1 MKMMDMV
8 VAVPTVADAEVAAK
22 LFHGMSDPTR
32 LRILLTLMSHEQR
45 VTDLVAAIGTSQSNV
60 SGHLACLRD
69 CGLVTSRPEGRQNYY
84 SIAAADVTELLSAA
98 QRLLAAVGPAV
109 ALCPNLE
116 TSDA

>member
-1 MKMMDMV
+1 MKEAMWAEPSLTDV
-8 VAVPTVADAEVAAK
+8 EVAAK
-22 LFHGMSDPTR
+22 LFHGLSDPTR
-32 LRILLTLMSHEQR
+32 LRILLALMSHEQR
-45 VTDLVAAIGTSQSNV
+45 VTDLVTAIGTSQSNV

-84 SIAAADVTELLSAA
+84 SIATADVTELLSAA

-116 TSDA
+116 EEADG